1 MPVRNPLNISETG
14 FIVVECLHIAGF
26 VLAIGMTAILDFRLL
41 GLILRQQSPAQLA
54 ADTSWWMLGGLI
66 VAVFTG
72 FLLFSTDPDMYY
84 TSKTFL
90 IKMACL
96 SLAIIV
102 NYTIHRKAVSPGV
115 SPGHARLAA
124 CMSLALWVSTV
135 MSGIFIATDL
145 LDFS

>member
-1 MPVRNPLNISETG
+1 MPLRNPLNLSETG

-41 GLILRQQSPAQLA
+41 GLVFRQQNVSQLA

-72 FLLFSTDPDMYY
+72 FMLFSTDPDMYY

-96 SLAIIV
+96 ALAIIV
-102 NYTIHRKAVSPGV
+102 NYTVHRKAVLPGASQGRAKLV
-115 SPGHARLAA
+115 A
-124 CMSLALWVSTV
+124 CISLALWVSTV
-135 MSGIFIATDL
+135 MGGIFIATDL